1 MLLKVNGLILMLVVK
16 ANEVTPMP
24 ASEVTPLLAREVIP
38 MLAKEVIPML
48 AKEVIPMLA
57 KEVTPIQRNDLLPTP
72 AKRLTLMLQADQY
85 KVSKLLL
92 RRTPHK
98 VKHRLQLTLRKVTL
112 PLHLMLHLHVPHPIP
127 LIQLR
132 PNQAPHMQLKV
143 MQAPHMPLKVMQALH
158 MQLKVMQALIL
169 LKVNRVLRLTPLK
182 AKTVELVMQLKVM
195 LNMQQTHRQRVC
207 LISNP
212 LVFLLLPMAPQLQHT
227 VHNLRLLL
235 LALHQLATVT
245 VTARSQV
252 ECVIQIQARAKKI
265 VSCRVESS
273 RMSGIIGNLS
283 RNIKA
288 LLTFDGKKTKNNNRK
303 YK

>member
-24 ASEVTPLLAREVIP
+24 ASEVTPLLAREVTP
-38 MLAKEVIPML
+38 TL

-72 AKRLTLMLQADQY
+72 AKRLTLMLQADQH
-85 KVSKLLL
+85 KVSKLPL

-112 PLHLMLHLHVPHPIP
+112 PPHLMLHLHALLPIP

-132 PNQAPHMQLKV
+132 PNQALHMQLKA
-143 MQAPHMPLKVMQALH
+143 MQAPHMPLKVMQAPH

-169 LKVNRVLRLTPLK
+169 LKVNRVPRLTPLK
-182 AKTVELVMQLKVM
+182 AKTVELVMQLRVM
-195 LNMQQTHRQRVC
+195 LNMQQTHRQRVR
-207 LISNP
+207 LTSNP
-212 LVFLLLPMAPQLQHT
+212 LVFLLLLPMAPQLQHT

-235 LALHQLATVT
+235 LALHPLATVT
-245 VTARSQV
+245 VTARYQV
-252 ECVIQIQARAKKI
+252 ECVIQIQARTKEN
-265 VSCRVESS
+265 RVVSS
-273 RMSGIIGNLS
+273 RVVCRMSYVGYYRKFIAEYQGLRSTGN
-283 RNIKA
+283 NQK
-288 LLTFDGKKTKNNNRK
+288 
-303 YK
+303 